1 MVRTLTWVLAGVLL
15 YTVVLMALRTRGIL
29 PESVRVQG
37 PLTTIHTKR
46 GRAFL
51 NWLARPKRFWRAWAN
66 VGVGSALVVMVGSF
80 VVVIFTAI
88 QAFQRPEAQPV
99 RNPQNVLVIPG
110 VNEFLPLAAAPEIVF
125 GLLLGLV
132 VHEGGHGLLCRV
144 EDIEIDSMGLAL
156 FAFIPVGAFVEP
168 DEESRDQ
175 ADRGGQTRMFAAGV
189 TNNFAITIL
198 AFVLLF
204 GPIIGAITVV
214 GGVPVGDVAPESSAD
229 QAGIE
234 RGDVITSVDGQP
246 VTDED
251 AFDAVLANTSGR
263 SVEIGRKDNSTVT
276 VERTLLLTRAVSGIL
291 DGRLADEGVDL
302 SGDSPP
308 RITAVNGSGVF
319 TERDF
324 DRAVVNRSVAT
335 ISTTAGNA
343 TLPVGALVTPVADD
357 VPLVA
362 AGAPPDRSVIVTS
375 IDGTRTPDWETLRDE
390 LRARDPGDT
399 VRIVA
404 YVPGDDRDRPVTY
417 DVSLVADENRQWPSM
432 GTVPSSGTSGITVD
446 DIGID
451 AYPAETF
458 LAVLG
463 GGGEGAT
470 DPFGG
475 NIVQRVLFVLGLP
488 LIAAISP
495 NIAYN
500 FAGFV
505 PMIANFYV
513 PKDGALLGALGGW
526 LFTLA
531 NAAFWTGW
539 INLQLGFFN
548 CIPSFPLDGGHIL
561 RTSTEAVVSR
571 LPIEGGRRLTTAVTI
586 VTSLT
591 MVAGLVVMIFA
602 PSLLAG

>member
-125 GLLLGLV
+125 GLVLGLV